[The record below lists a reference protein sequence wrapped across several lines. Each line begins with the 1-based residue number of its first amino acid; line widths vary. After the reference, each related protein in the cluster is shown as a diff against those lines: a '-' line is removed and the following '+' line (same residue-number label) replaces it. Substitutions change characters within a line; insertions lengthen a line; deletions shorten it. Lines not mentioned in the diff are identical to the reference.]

1 MISVV
6 SETNYAS
13 EKILRKDEFEYS
25 HTEYDTIDLND
36 TMINLKNLY
45 KLLKF

>member
-6 SETNYAS
+6 SETNSAS
-13 EKILRKDEFEYS
+13 EKILRKNEFKYS
-25 HTEYDTIDLND
+25 HTEYDAVYLND
-36 TMINLKNLY
+36 TIINLKHFY